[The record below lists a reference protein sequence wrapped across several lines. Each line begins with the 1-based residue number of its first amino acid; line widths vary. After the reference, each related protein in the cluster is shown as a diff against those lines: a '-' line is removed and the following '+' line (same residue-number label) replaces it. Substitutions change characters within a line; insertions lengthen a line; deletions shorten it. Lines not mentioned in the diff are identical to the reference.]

1 MRINIRGVIVD
12 SSYDVDYMLSYIQR
26 GIITPESYF
35 RKQLEIAAKSNETAD
50 VLVSSYGGNVI
61 AGNDM
66 IVAFK
71 EFSGK
76 KTVTV
81 GAFAASMAANFV
93 LNCGVDVKCYKN
105 SQFLFHGASCITY
118 GGADALQ
125 DSADW
130 LTKINEPIINK
141 LIELGVPEERVRDG
155 FAEGREMILSADEAL
170 EYGIVS
176 KIIDA
181 DADQQTKVSA
191 KQATQLASLGMPQ
204 TAIAAL
210 TSETDIEAELEAK
223 VAQATRELEALKKD
237 LEVSQGESRKVQ
249 SAADKRLQAL
259 QDEADKRVEELQA
272 QMQEQQ
278 AGAEARYQTLLND
291 YDALNTLYNSN
302 LSALETSN
310 TEIQT
315 LKQQISVLENAHS
328 TLVGGVLLETG
339 EAEMSWP
346 KLVARYGLADA
357 LKLFPAK
364 AEAFKKSHNK

>member
-26 GIITPESYF
+26 GVITPESYF

-105 SQFLFHGASCITY
+105 SQFLFHGASCISY
-118 GGADALQ
+118 GGADTMQ

-130 LTKINEPIINK
+130 LSKINEPIINK
-141 LIELGVPEERVRDG
+141 LIELGVPEERVREG
-155 FAEGREMILSADEAL
+155 FAEGREMILTADEAL

-181 DADQQTKVSA
+181 DADQLTKISA
-191 KQATQLASLGMPQ
+191 KQANQLASLGMPGM
-204 TAIAAL
+204 AVAAL
-210 TSETDIEAELEAK
+210 TSEIDVEAELEAK
-223 VAQATRELEALKKD
+223 IAKATNELEALKKE
-237 LEVSQGESRKVQ
+237 LEISQCESRKVQ
-249 SAADKRLQAL
+249 SAADKRINDIETDTNQRIQAL
-259 QDEADKRVEELQA
+259 TDE
-272 QMQEQQ
+272 
-278 AGAEARYQTLLND
+278 Y
-291 YDALNTLYNSN
+291 NTLKHEYDQN
-302 LSALETSN
+302 LLALETSN
-310 TEIQT
+310 GEINK
-315 LKQQISVLENAHS
+315 LQQQLSVMEDAHS
-328 TLVGGVLLETG
+328 KLVGGVLSEMN

-346 KLVARYGLADA
+346 SLVARYGLSDA
-357 LKLFPAK
+357 LKRFPAK
-364 AEAFKKSHNK
+364 AEAFKNQNNK

>member
-26 GIITPESYF
+26 GVITPESYF

-66 IVAFK
+66 VIAFK

-76 KTVTV
+76 KSVTV

-93 LNCGVDVKCYKN
+93 LNCGVKVKCYKN
-105 SQFLFHGASCITY
+105 SQFLFHGASCITW
-118 GGADALQ
+118 GGSDAMQ

-130 LTKINEPIINK
+130 LSKINEPIINR

-170 EYGIVS
+170 EYGIVD

-181 DADQQTKVSA
+181 DADELAKVTS
-191 KQATQLASLGMPQ
+191 KQANQLAALGMPE
-204 TAIAAL
+204 TAVAAL
-210 TSETDIEAELEAK
+210 TSDIDVEAELEAK
-223 VAQATRELEALKKD
+223 IAQAAAEIQALKND
-237 LEVSQGESRKVQ
+237 LEISQGESKKVQ
-249 SAADKRLQAL
+249 SAADKRIQAIM
-259 QDEADKRVEELQA
+259 DELEALR
-272 QMQEQQ
+272 
-278 AGAEARYQTLLND
+278 AEN
-291 YDALNTLYNSN
+291 NNN

-310 TEIQT
+310 ALVDS
-315 LKQQISVLENAHS
+315 LKSQLDTAKSSLS
-328 TLVGGVLLETG
+328 RLVGGVVTGSG
-339 EAEMSWP
+339 EANMSWQS
-346 KLVARYGLADA
+346 LVQRYGYTEAA
-357 LKLFPAK
+357 KRFPEK
-364 AEAFKKSHNK
+364 AAAFKKNPTNE